1 MIKKGFFNHM
11 TKKYLIILLI
21 LVGLSSA
28 IWMNLPKIEALLEE
42 RQQEIRAEQIIQA
55 FMADK
60 GMNIRPGTEEYI
72 LFMRDIILW
81 GEYPE
86 LMESDSAFIQ
96 HPDEVKYIR
105 DYAWKYSGKKA
116 KFPDGYI
123 EEEVEEAPTPP
134 NESNK

>member
-1 MIKKGFFNHM
+1 MMIKKGFFNHM

-28 IWMNLPKIEALLEE
+28 IWMNLPKIEALLEK
-42 RQQEIRAEQIIQA
+42 RQQELRAEQIIQA

-72 LFMRDIILW
+72 LFMRGIIW
-81 GEYPE
+81 GVYPE
-86 LMESDSAFIQ
+86 LRESDSAFIQ
-96 HPDEVKYIR
+96 HPDEVGYIR

-123 EEEVEEAPTPP
+123 EEEAEEAPTPP
-134 NESNK
+134 NQSDK